1 LLCEF
6 KNGYLKLKVK
16 ISILKLV
23 MRIPKIIW
31 IWKLVFQFWKFLL
44 ESKKIISVIKI
55 IWISKNI
62 YFNSLKKMNFKI
74 DLWVLENVT
83 RIWKSI
89 FQFWKLLFE
98 SENCYFNSEKLL
110 LEYSNIYLNMTFI
123 FEFWKK
129 LFESKNWY
137 FNSKNWSFSKTCY
150 LNLKINISIL
160 LIIS

>member
-1 LLCEF
+1 MLCEF